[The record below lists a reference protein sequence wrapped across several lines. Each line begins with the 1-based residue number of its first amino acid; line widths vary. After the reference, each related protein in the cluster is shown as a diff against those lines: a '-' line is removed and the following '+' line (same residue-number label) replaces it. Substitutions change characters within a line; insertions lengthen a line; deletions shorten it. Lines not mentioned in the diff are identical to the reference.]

1 MRKMTIAQLREKELE
16 KLATITG
23 DHEKARNLMNRY
35 YRLAGLD
42 WYLVHADNDEKLC
55 NTPYVAQKHEKWQR
69 MYKRLNDDFMQ
80 YGLTLAYSG
89 IMPRIVKH
97 EPDKPGCIG
106 ADIINTYFY
115 QWR

>member
-55 NTPYVAQKHEKWQR
+55 NTPHVAQKHEEWQR

-106 ADIINTYFY
+106 ADVINTYFY

>member
-1 MRKMTIAQLREKELE
+1 MEKMTIAQLREKELE

-23 DHEKARNLMNRY
+23 NHEKARNLMNRY

-55 NTPYVAQKHEKWQR
+55 NTPHVAKQHEKWQR

-97 EPDKPGCIG
+97 EPDKPGIG
-106 ADIINTYFY
+106 ADVINTYFY
-115 QWR
+115 QY